1 MSLVS
6 PALAGRFFTTET
18 PGKLWEATDF
28 AMGEIII
35 QWEFID
41 YSVCMGIS
49 HTFPLSGMPLNW
61 EVPPVGRGRQQE
73 YYLGNAFDKIH
84 TFKYPTLTFK
94 NIALFTA
101 CNL

>member
-61 EVPPVGRGRQQE
+61 EVPPVGRDNSCSSSWG
-73 YYLGNAFDKIH
+73 IH
-84 TFKYPTLTFK
+84 TSGHITILMRSGIIGTGVF
-94 NIALFTA
+94 
-101 CNL
+101 